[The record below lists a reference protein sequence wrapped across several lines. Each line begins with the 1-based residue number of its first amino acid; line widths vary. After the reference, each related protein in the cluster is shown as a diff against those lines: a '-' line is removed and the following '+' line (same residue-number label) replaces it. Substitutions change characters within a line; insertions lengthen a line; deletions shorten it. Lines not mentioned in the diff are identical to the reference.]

1 MKELIRKRINDIIYR
16 YSNVEDIDEMNN
28 IISDITSTLR
38 LIREHMEY
46 YEDKSVKQI
55 VNIRKYLQTRRN
67 KLARKRRIA

>member
-1 MKELIRKRINDIIYR
+1 MKELIRRKINDILYR

-46 YEDKSVKQI
+46 YEDKPVRQI
-55 VNIRKYLQTRRN
+55 VNIRKYLQKRRN

>member
-1 MKELIRKRINDIIYR
+1 MKELIRKRINDILYR

-46 YEDKSVKQI
+46 YEDKPVRQI
-55 VNIRKYLQTRRN
+55 VNIRKYLQVRRN

>member
-1 MKELIRKRINDIIYR
+1 MKEYITKKINDILYR

-46 YEDKSVKQI
+46 YEDKPVRQI
-55 VNIRKYLQTRRN
+55 VNIRKYLQKRRN
-67 KLARKRRIA
+67 KFARKRRIA